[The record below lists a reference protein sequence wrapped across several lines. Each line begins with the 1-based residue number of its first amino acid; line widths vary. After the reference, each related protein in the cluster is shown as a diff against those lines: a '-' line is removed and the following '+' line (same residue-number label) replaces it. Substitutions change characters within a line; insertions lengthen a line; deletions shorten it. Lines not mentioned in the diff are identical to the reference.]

1 MFNQNYSII
10 AFVKETD
17 GGVSFPFLPEQ
28 IWDESYDIYCINCD
42 TASPI
47 ASTCA
52 GNCDETIHISS
63 YEIAKHGGVANI
75 IASLIHSDNME
86 RRRIF
91 TVHPNNILLPIYRWY
106 LLKHGTAISSVDEYV
121 QRLSRVTVD
130 ICEAFHK
137 PTILTL
143 DRRQNFNYKTI
154 ARWLDLTP
162 QGESKT
168 EQCLSTLKYICQRL

>member
-10 AFVKETD
+10 AFLKETD
-17 GGVSFPFLPEQ
+17 AGVSFPFLPEQ
-28 IWDESYDIYCINCD
+28 IWDESYNIYCINCH

-47 ASTCA
+47 ASACD
-52 GNCDETIHISS
+52 GDCDETIHIPS
-63 YEIAKHGGVANI
+63 YHVAKHGGVSNV
-75 IASLIHSDNME
+75 IASLIHAEGME
-86 RRRIF
+86 GRRIF

-106 LLKHGTAISSVDEYV
+106 LLKHGTAISSVDAYV

-154 ARWLDLTP
+154 VRWLDLKP
-162 QGESKT
+162 EGSSKT
-168 EQCLSTLKYICQRL
+168 DQCLSTLKYICQRL

>member
-10 AFVKETD
+10 VFLKENGD
-17 GGVSFPFLPEQ
+17 GVSFPFLPEQ
-28 IWDESYDIYCINCD
+28 IWDEGYDIYCINCN
-42 TASPI
+42 TVSTV
-47 ASTCA
+47 ASTY
-52 GNCDETIHISS
+52 DETIHIPSH
-63 YEIAKHGGVANI
+63 EVVKHGGVTNI
-75 IASLIHSDNME
+75 VASLIHSDNME
-86 RRRIF
+86 RRRVF

-121 QRLSRVTVD
+121 QRLSRLTVD

-154 ARWLDLTP
+154 ARWLDFSP

-168 EQCLSTLKYICQRL
+168 DQCLSTLKHICKIL